1 MSTKC
6 FKIFLKSVYKIG
18 MNYFGNAISQL
29 FDTVSVQLVSTQ
41 DVLGEKLLNASD
53 NSYFLYQKTEE
64 KLGYGH
70 TPYL

>member
-1 MSTKC
+1 
-6 FKIFLKSVYKIG
+6 